1 MLIISIF
8 LYKEV
13 VEMIEQ
19 NVENFILNELL
30 YKNRMPEELVDNGY
44 IISEVVEGWSQK
56 KYITPTHE
64 IKFNHKD
71 DK

>member
-1 MLIISIF
+1 
-8 LYKEV
+8 
-13 VEMIEQ
+13 MIEQ

-30 YKNRMPEELVDNGY
+30 YKNRMPEELVDNGH

-71 DK
+71 DTKYTIM